1 MPRAAF
7 SGLPHSE
14 SEVYFVKSTTI
25 GEEAVTAWELGR
37 ADVVLSLVC
46 CDGGQMF
53 LFGSGGGRQIR
64 GNVVHGRFARD
75 KEADNLL
82 VCKAPLTLS
91 PPISSDIPSSE
102 S

>member
-1 MPRAAF
+1 MPGAAF

-25 GEEAVTAWELGR
+25 GQEAVAAWELGR
-37 ADVVLSLVC
+37 ADVFLSFAC

-64 GNVVHGRFARD
+64 GNVVHGRFASDRG
-75 KEADNLL
+75 ADNLL
-82 VCKAPLTLS
+82 V
-91 PPISSDIPSSE
+91 
-102 S
+102 